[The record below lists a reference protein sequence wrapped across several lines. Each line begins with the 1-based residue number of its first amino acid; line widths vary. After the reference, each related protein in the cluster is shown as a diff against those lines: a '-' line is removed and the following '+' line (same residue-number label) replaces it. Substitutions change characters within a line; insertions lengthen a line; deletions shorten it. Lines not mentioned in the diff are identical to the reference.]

1 MTDTIIVS
9 AQVRT
14 MEATS
19 TSTSS
24 SPGEDAGPTAVAIEN
39 GRITA
44 VGSDSEVLELATDS
58 TEIIDAHGGTLVPG
72 LIDSHIHPV
81 WGLELTRGID
91 LGGLDFAGVRAALA
105 AGAQRLTDGDWLR
118 GWNLDYKVFEHEL
131 RGDLFD
137 DVLNGRAMV
146 LLFYDL
152 HTAVANAAALRAAGV
167 TGQEEFDDNSLVVT
181 DESGTPTG
189 ELREIPAYSLL
200 LDAAPPLEHSDYVER
215 VRTLLSELS
224 RSGITSGVVTDGRD
238 WHLGILDAIEATGG
252 LPVRLHLA
260 MWHRPGDDD
269 ARVEELISMLGT
281 SGDRY
286 RIQLIKMFMDG
297 VIDTGTAWLQEPD
310 VCGQG
315 GRAFWNSVER
325 YREVTRRYIEAGYQV
340 TTHSC
345 GDAGVAEILRT
356 YRQCGTASLSGA
368 PNRIE
373 HLEVISD
380 DDVTALA
387 ETGVVASMQ
396 PLHMQWR
403 EGDHS
408 DSWATRLGPER
419 VKRAFRIRDVLDAGG
434 RVALGSDWPVAQH
447 DARLGMAWTRL
458 RRTPGVPE
466 APVFEPDQRLSGEEA
481 LLGYTRWAAEALGR
495 TDLGVVAPGAVADLA
510 LFAEDP
516 VTAEPDRLP
525 ELRVEWTIVGGE
537 LVYRR

>member
-1 MTDTIIVS
+1 
-9 AQVRT
+9 

-24 SPGEDAGPTAVAIEN
+24 HAAETFEPTAVAIAD
-39 GRITA
+39 GKITA
-44 VGSDSEVLELATDS
+44 VGADSEVLELATDS
-58 TEIIDAHGGTLVPG
+58 TQIIDARGGTLIPG

-81 WGLELTRGID
+81 WGLELTRGVD

-105 AGAQRLTDGDWLR
+105 AEAQRLTEGEWLR
-118 GWNLDYKVFEHEL
+118 GWNLDYKVFENEL

-137 DVLNGRAMV
+137 DVLGGRPMV

-152 HTAVANAAALRAAGV
+152 HTAVTNAAALSAAGV
-167 TGQEEFDDNSLVVT
+167 TGREEFADNSLVVT
-181 DESGTPTG
+181 DDSGTPTG

-215 VRTLLSELS
+215 VRALLSELS

-238 WHLGILDAIEATGG
+238 WHLGILNAIESSGG

-260 MWHRPGDDD
+260 MWHRPSDDD

-325 YREVTRRYIEAGYQV
+325 YHEVTRRYLDAGYQIA
-340 TTHSC
+340 THSC

-356 YRQCGTASLSGA
+356 YRELGTTSLQGA

-380 DDVTALA
+380 DDVVVLGQ
-387 ETGVVASMQ
+387 TGVVASMQ

-419 VKRAFRIRDVLDAGG
+419 AKRAFRIKDVLDAGG

-495 TDLGVVAPGAVADLA
+495 TDLGVITPGATADLA

-516 VTAEPDRLP
+516 VAADPDQLP
-525 ELRVEWTIVGGE
+525 LIPVDWTMVSGE
-537 LVYRR
+537 IVYRR